1 MEAHKLAT
9 VLFDAYGTLFD
20 VHAVAVELEAWY
32 PGKGETAAALLREK
46 QIEYTRLI
54 TQSDPSSGGSRHY
67 EPFWELTIKALRYT
81 SKRLALGM
89 DEARI
94 GELMAAY
101 RELPAFPETGEVLG
115 TLKARGLSLGI
126 LSNADPSML
135 DHVVGAAGL
144 TRYFDHLV
152 SIDAARQ
159 YKTAPA
165 AYHLGAAAFGKSAH
179 DILFVSS
186 NAWDALGA
194 KWFGYRVFWVNR
206 RDQPFEEIGEA
217 PDFQGRD
224 LRGLLSLPDLP

>member
-1 MEAHKLAT
+1 MEAHKLAA

-32 PGKGETAAALLREK
+32 PSRGETAAALLREK

-67 EPFWELTIKALRYT
+67 EPFWELTVKALRYT

-101 RELPAFPETGEVLG
+101 RELPAFPEAGEVLG
-115 TLKARGLSLGI
+115 ALKARGLSLGI

-144 TRYFDHLV
+144 TRHFDHLV
-152 SIDAARQ
+152 SIDPARQ

-165 AYHLGAAAFGKSAH
+165 AYQLGAAAFGKSAH

-224 LRGLLSLPDLP
+224 LRGLLSLPDLL